1 MGDEWKWKLKG
12 ATCGG
17 ELNEEVDED
26 DGDEP
31 SSESERLRLSIMAM
45 EGRMIQCDTTHSG
58 EIPVTPI

>member
-1 MGDEWKWKLKG
+1 LKG

-31 SSESERLRLSIMAM
+31 SSKSERLRLSIMMMDA
-45 EGRMIQCDTTHSG
+45 
-58 EIPVTPI
+58 